1 MFFSNKKYALIFADA
16 SATCKT
22 VEKAAKTKTVNK
34 PRKIRLTKKSNPGE
48 VVSFKD
54 FESCS
59 QFDSHPGPN
68 NYHPNDCWLS
78 DSSKPEVYFKK
89 NIFRGYLHL
98 LNCPIRRGVG
108 EFFGFLR
115 RH

>member
-78 DSSKPEVYFKK
+78 DSSKPEVYFKNRIK
-89 NIFRGYLHL
+89 VL
-98 LNCPIRRGVG
+98 GVT
-108 EFFGFLR
+108 FTD
-115 RH
+115 